1 MWHAIPDPPPSDRE
15 LIDLWT
21 ATFGEPP
28 PIVHDPPFM
37 MQLIEGASAPQRL
50 GAVRQME
57 G

>member
-1 MWHAIPDPPPSDRE
+1 MSHAIPDLPPTDRE

-28 PIVHDPPFM
+28 PIIHDPPFM
-37 MQLIEGASAPQRL
+37 MQLIEGASASLRR
-50 GAVRQME
+50 GAVRQMD